1 MVQPVAW
8 PVILSFHSLSP
19 DDRAAD
25 TLPSLV
31 LYCAP
36 SWPLKAILYSS
47 SAFYVPV
54 GPKIHPSTHSYFLL
68 VLLLDNTKLS
78 KDDQVPGFLNLNS
91 LRPSQKYYFKTLK
104 TKGPG
109 GGWTSQ
115 RSDEAQIFDQ
125 PHAPHHLS
133 STKGLSFRSS
143 TAIHL
148 EALCLGVIVFS
159 IHELSLRLLLFWSQ
173 LFLLSTSQQSPSNI
187 LPNSSFFHNKCLL
200 MI

>member
-8 PVILSFHSLSP
+8 PVIPSFHSLSP

-91 LRPSQKYYFKTLK
+91 LRPSQKVLLQNPKDQRPRWGVNFTEIRWGPDPWPAPCPPPLEFYQRFVIPFKHCHSPRGSVSRCHCVLY
-104 TKGPG
+104 P
-109 GGWTSQ
+109 WT
-115 RSDEAQIFDQ
+115 F
-125 PHAPHHLS
+125 
-133 STKGLSFRSS
+133 T
-143 TAIHL
+143 
-148 EALCLGVIVFS
+148 
-159 IHELSLRLLLFWSQ
+159 
-173 LFLLSTSQQSPSNI
+173 STSVILVPAFSPI
-187 LPNSSFFHNKCLL
+187 YFTAVTL
-200 MI
+200 